1 MNIFDYIIIIAYI
14 LGLLF
19 IGLLMSKQVKNT
31 KDLFVA
37 SGESP
42 WWMSGISAYMT
53 MFSSGTFVVWG
64 GMAYKIGMPVVTM
77 LMTLGV
83 SGLLVGYFLA
93 EKWKRLGVSSAAEF
107 IEMRFG
113 KNILQLYTWLGIITR
128 MLGVGIALYSIAVLV
143 CALIKVP
150 EGSFLAD
157 PVTGNLSINYAIII
171 SGIIVV
177 GYTFAGGL
185 WAVLL
190 TDVLQFVVLMACI
203 FLVVPL
209 LFIKVGGIGEFINK
223 APDNFFNLAN
233 NEFTFIFFI
242 GWTIVHF
249 FKIGGEWAFV
259 QRATCVSTRDSAK
272 KTFYLFGILYL
283 LTPVLWM
290 LPTMIYRVIDSGI
303 NPEQAYILASK
314 EVLPTGLIGLMVAA
328 MFSATASMADSEINV
343 FAGAFTRDVYGKII
357 NKNASEE
364 QLMKVGRII
373 TVLLGVLIVFIALS
387 LPYLG
392 GATTVVMTITG
403 MFVGP
408 MCLPCIWGIFSKK
421 VNKLVVISTIIISG
435 LCGILLKYYLS
446 SFDIIAKNMR
456 ISEVIVGT
464 VIPFLILLA
473 FELILKN
480 EDNSFVEMKKE
491 EDIEKEEEK
500 VKRGPVNLVP
510 LKVTLISSLLT
521 GIFILIVSLFYNS
534 LGAKTYIQIFSS
546 LIIIFSLFGYKKFL
560 TGNNKAIKSSSKA

>member
-1 MNIFDYIIIIAYI
+1 MSIFDYIIIIAYI

-19 IGLLMSKQVKNT
+19 IGYLMSKQVKDT

-64 GMAYKIGMPVVTM
+64 GMAYKIGMPVVIM
-77 LMTLGV
+77 LMTLGI
-83 SGLLVGYFLA
+83 SGLIVGYFLA

-107 IEMRFG
+107 IEMRYG

-150 EGSFLAD
+150 ANSFLAD
-157 PVTGNLSINYAIII
+157 PTTGNLSINYAIII

-209 LFIKVGGIGEFINK
+209 LFIKVGGIGEFINN
-223 APDNFFNLAN
+223 APKDFFNLAN
-233 NEFTFIFFI
+233 NEFTFLFFI

-259 QRATCVSTRDSAK
+259 QRATCVSSRAAAK
-272 KTFYLFGILYL
+272 KTFYLFGVLYL
-283 LTPVLWM
+283 LTPILWM
-290 LPTMIYRVIDSGI
+290 LPTMIYRVINNGI

-364 QLMKVGRII
+364 KLMKIGRIS
-373 TVLLGVLIVFIALS
+373 TVLLGILIVFIALS

-421 VNKLVVISTIIISG
+421 VNKISVISTIIISG
-435 LCGILLKYYLS
+435 ICGLLLKYYLYN
-446 SFDIIAKNMR
+446 FEIISKNMR
-456 ISEVIVGT
+456 IAEVIVGT
-464 VIPFLILLA
+464 VIPFLILLI
-473 FELILKN
+473 FEFLLKEN
-480 EDNSFVEMKKE
+480 DNNFVEMKSEKE
-491 EDIEKEEEK
+491 MEKEEEK
-500 VKRGPVNLVP
+500 LKNNIVNLVP
-510 LKVTLISSLLT
+510 LKVTLISSFLT
-521 GIFILIVSLFYNS
+521 GAFILCVSTIYPS
-534 LGAKTYIQIFSS
+534 VDAKLYIQVFS
-546 LIIIFSLFGYKKFL
+546 LTIIIGSIIGYKKFV
-560 TGNNKAIKSSSKA
+560 K